1 MTTRSKKSPKSKE
14 DQPSGGGWGSAV
26 NVHEAKTHLSR
37 ILKRVEMGEEI
48 VVARA
53 GKPVAKLVPI
63 EPPRPKL
70 RTFGGDAGKIWI
82 AEDFD
87 DPLPDE
93 ILDLFYK

>member
-1 MTTRSKKSPKSKE
+1 MGVSDTKE
-14 DQPSGGGWGSAV
+14 QPGGDGKATV
-26 NVHEAKTHLSR
+26 NVHHAKTHLSR
-37 ILKRVEMGEEI
+37 ILKRVEAGEEV

-53 GKPVAKLVPI
+53 GKPVAKIVPL
-63 EPPRPKL
+63 EPPRPKPPV
-70 RTFGGDAGKIWI
+70 FGSLAGKIWI